1 MGSPATRPQPMGA
14 RLERKSGAELRDLYG
29 WSRPE
34 FAHDQLARAH
44 TRLFALT
51 TKMALSV
58 WIEN

>member
-1 MGSPATRPQPMGA
+1 MGA
-14 RLERKSGAELRDLYG
+14 QLERKAGTELRELYG
-29 WSRPE
+29 WSLPE

-51 TKMALSV
+51 TKLALSV

>member
-1 MGSPATRPQPMGA
+1 MGSLATGPQPMGA
-14 RLERKSGAELRDLYG
+14 PVDRKSGTELRELYG
-29 WSRPE
+29 WSLPE

-51 TKMALSV
+51 TKLALSV